1 MFSIDS
7 FLTLKLFS
15 KKLLNDKDLFSVLHS
30 TFLYIRLLGIPLK
43 RLLELLKGNLT
54 QNRYRKSFKKLFPNN
69 TIVVKEFKEYF
80 DYKNQ
85 FEIFNEV
92 FREFPPIDGYFEGKN
107 DIVYSLLHM
116 HMNRVGIF
124 PYREKEYLYF
134 IMYIAEPLNNYKEFT

>member
-1 MFSIDS
+1 MKLGVVGFYKTTPPIVGANREAGLIDP
-7 FLTLKLFS
+7 
-15 KKLLNDKDLFSVLHS
+15 DKGV
-30 TFLYIRLLGIPLK
+30 Y
-43 RLLELLKGNLT
+43 
-54 QNRYRKSFKKLFPNN
+54 KKLFPNN

-134 IMYIAEPLNNYKEFT
+134 VMYIAEALNNYEEFT